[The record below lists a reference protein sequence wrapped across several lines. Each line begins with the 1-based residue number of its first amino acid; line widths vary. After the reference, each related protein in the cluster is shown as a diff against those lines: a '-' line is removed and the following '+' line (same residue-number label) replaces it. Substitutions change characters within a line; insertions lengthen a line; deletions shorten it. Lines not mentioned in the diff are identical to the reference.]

1 MKLRSFLY
9 LLGVVALVAV
19 IYSPSTIGI
28 GSGNS
33 FGTTS
38 PSNTTDVGTSKFLTF
53 LRSSG
58 YHVLVVNDSQSEQNQ
73 FTSKGAVLFLIGADL
88 PLDSSELQSIQSRY
102 NAGTLSLL
110 VAEGNRTNEAL
121 IRTLFNA
128 DVSGAAI
135 IDPTSP
141 FRDKRVF
148 TIMLNLGPSP
158 TTGVIDIASP
168 IRSASNVLVPAAI
181 TSNLSVDTQDQT
193 VGPRTVVGIGNSRGS
208 RSLLITDS
216 APFSNYLFDYT
227 DKADE
232 RAFVGSMV
240 DWTTQS
246 NKSVTILF
254 DNFHYMSATPK
265 FSLNLPVGPIVT
277 YLLESQLQGL
287 DSYYSAS
294 TSSGPNILQSF
305 GIPISNSL
313 LQVLLAIFVLFVA
326 YGAVTKWFAPEKKGK
341 DDQPLP
347 NIERQIVAESRAR
360 VDFLKT
366 SRNKSFYVA
375 TIARLYEI
383 IDEITT
389 KEFGTTASSM
399 TPERLNQRL
408 GAERGS
414 DAIRLFADLR
424 KIYEYAKGER
434 RFILPP
440 VIRWKS
446 RVSSLTKRAERFLN
460 EIGMTIAGEEES
472 KRQVEYA
479 IGRR

>member
-1 MKLRSFLY
+1 LY

-28 GSGNS
+28 GAGNS

-58 YHVLVVNDSQSEQNQ
+58 YHVLLVNDSQSEQSQ
-73 FTSKGAVLFLIGADL
+73 ITLKRAVLFLIGADV
-88 PLDSSELQSIQSRY
+88 PLTSSELQTIQARY
-102 NAGTLSLL
+102 NAGALSLL
-110 VAEGNRTNEAL
+110 VAEGNKTNEGL
-121 IRTLFNA
+121 ISTLFRA

-135 IDPTSP
+135 IDPTSA

-148 TIMLNLGPSP
+148 TITVSLGPSP
-158 TTGVIDIASP
+158 TAGVIDIASP
-168 IRSASNVLVPAAI
+168 IRFGSRALRPAAN
-181 TSNLSVDTQDQT
+181 SSSLSVDTLDQKI
-193 VGPRTVVGIGNSRGS
+193 GPRTVVGVGTSPGGA

-216 APFSNYLFDYT
+216 APFANYLFDYT

-232 RAFVGSMV
+232 RAFVGSLV
-240 DWTTQS
+240 DWTTRS
-246 NKSVTILF
+246 NKSATILF
-254 DNFHYMSATPK
+254 DNFHYTSTPPK
-265 FSLNLPVGPIVT
+265 FSLNLPVGPIVA
-277 YLLESQLQGL
+277 YLLELQLQGL

-294 TSSGPNILQSF
+294 SSNSPNILQSF
-305 GIPISNSL
+305 GIPLSNSL
-313 LQVLLAIFVLFVA
+313 LQVLLSIILLFAA

-347 NIERQIVAESRAR
+347 SIERQIVAESRAR

-383 IDEITT
+383 IDEIVT
-389 KEFGTTASSM
+389 KEFGTSVSSIS
-399 TPERLNQRL
+399 PERLIQRL
-408 GAERGS
+408 GTQKGG
-414 DAIRLFADLR
+414 DAVKLFAELR
-424 KIYEYAKGER
+424 KIYEHAQGKR
-434 RFILPP
+434 RFIFPP

-446 RVSSLTKRAERFLN
+446 RVSRLTRRAEQFLN

-472 KRQVEYA
+472 KKQVEYA